1 MAGERETYSAG
12 GGRGEQVALSVH
24 KTLNLSASQP
34 AIIVALCFFY
44 YYYFTCFESRR
55 VIEDERPSRKYK
67 ARGLGVGHTEGRDHP
82 T

>member
-12 GGRGEQVALSVH
+12 GAGR
-24 KTLNLSASQP
+24 SQRTQNAEPFSFP
-34 AIIVALCFFY
+34 AGNYSRLVFFF